1 MSKLKS
7 IAIAVFVV
15 GGTLTTHSAS
25 ASGYEMWN
33 GTAWVRNA
41 VDIFSGPFTLRYMG
55 IVYPC
60 TMTVVWTLS
69 NGGIQT
75 TASFS
80 GSSACTSMTV
90 QPGVTSPPMAIPGS
104 TSVRMTISGMVIQ
117 SPGMMLTCSG
127 QTATELSKANP
138 YLPDPP
144 IASPPYNYVMFNGSL
159 GLCTLSTPA
168 PGLPTSKPFRAYFP

>member
-7 IAIAVFVV
+7 IAIAAFVA
-15 GGTLTTHSAS
+15 GGALTTHPAF
-25 ASGYEMWN
+25 ASGYEMWD

-41 VDIFSGPFTLRYMG
+41 VDTFSGPFTLKYMG

-60 TMTVVWTLS
+60 TITVTWALN

-90 QPGVTSPPMAIPGS
+90 QPGVTSPPVAIPGS

-127 QTATELSKANP
+127 QTNAELSKANP
-138 YLPDPP
+138 YLPNPP
-144 IASPPYNYVMFNGSL
+144 APFPPYNHVMFNGPL
-159 GLCTLSTPA
+159 GPCTISTPA
-168 PGLPTSKPFRAYFP
+168 PGLATLKPFRAYFP